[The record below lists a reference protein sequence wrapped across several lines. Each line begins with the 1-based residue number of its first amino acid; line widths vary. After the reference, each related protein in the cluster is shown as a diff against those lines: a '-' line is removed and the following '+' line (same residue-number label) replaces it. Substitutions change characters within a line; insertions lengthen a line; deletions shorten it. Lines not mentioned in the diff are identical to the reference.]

1 TYPIVNS
8 ANDTLAVVTVLGSG
22 TAYANENNIVF
33 KATGAGLSRV
43 IYTLTNE
50 QDATVKIG
58 VINVSVSETGA
69 TNTPPSTPDTTAITS
84 VGTTITITPSITDAD
99 SGDNPQLIGVVSPQG
114 ASVASTVEGD
124 AVDDAYFTNKSF
136 TFSARSAGL
145 YTVYYT
151 AHDHK
156 GAYNTG
162 KATVTVSGDVGI
174 DARDA
179 SFYRSQTSLAYDF
192 TIDLRSYVT
201 AADPSKVEYLKAEFT
216 ATSVDKNIAHLTQTS
231 DNKILTYSVPAN
243 QTGTIE
249 IKYTAKNASGQDSGI
264 IYISIGD
271 GEAAKIVTL
280 GTTPDVDYDA
290 TVTATSTCNTPICD
304 ADKTTY
310 QWYFA
315 DALISEEKSIEVPD
329 GVDGEVL
336 TVVATPYNTKGVRG
350 ISKSED
356 YYYPLTPV
364 ITASV
369 IKDFSLADGVDKN
382 TVNVK
387 VERYRRPVN
396 DALVTAE
403 LDSSNATLDNESL
416 KTNSSGEVQFNVTD
430 TVIEPVVL
438 TASSLSVSKNATMN
452 FGRPTIITPTVSKR
466 FLKADG
472 IETSSITFH
481 ITDENAR
488 MYEGVQIMIE
498 GATTAGEEFIV
509 NADSDSNVH
518 VEITS
523 STNAK
528 TYEVTAKL
536 KIDPSTN
543 NTAYVY
549 SYLVTPDCPKAGTV
563 NCIKAVNVGDSFYM
577 TAFPSRSYVSA
588 RVADVGSTIDYTVGV
603 NGNGKGFDSGV
614 YALFQTFDFCN
625 FLNSQID
632 SPFGINGWRLPVFNR
647 TTSMGRDIPLA
658 RMFFQDSNVNIG
670 FPSEWIDLPGFEN
683 VPVPMS
689 QITFEPGNGF
699 RGRADI
705 YSGSTYESWAR
716 RGHNGAM
723 CFYGN
728 IPSIK

>member
-1 TYPIVNS
+1 MKLSCLARNLALGLIIPLVGCGGDDSGNVNDAPPPLPITPSIAAISDLITTSEIGQTKHIPVYQYALPDDGQLLSIESVTVIENASTASNCSLPTINGLELIYEPSSIGACSYQYTVTDGKSSTQGRVISSVSQPNETLTKSSSSKLADIDKNATIGTEATYPIVNS

-50 QDATVKIG
+50 QNATVKIG

-336 TVVATPYNTKGVRG
+336 TVVA
-350 ISKSED
+350 
-356 YYYPLTPV
+356 
-364 ITASV
+364 
-369 IKDFSLADGVDKN
+369 
-382 TVNVK
+382 
-387 VERYRRPVN
+387 
-396 DALVTAE
+396 
-403 LDSSNATLDNESL
+403 
-416 KTNSSGEVQFNVTD
+416 
-430 TVIEPVVL
+430 
-438 TASSLSVSKNATMN
+438 
-452 FGRPTIITPTVSKR
+452 
-466 FLKADG
+466 
-472 IETSSITFH
+472 
-481 ITDENAR
+481 
-488 MYEGVQIMIE
+488 
-498 GATTAGEEFIV
+498 
-509 NADSDSNVH
+509 
-518 VEITS
+518 
-523 STNAK
+523 
-528 TYEVTAKL
+528 
-536 KIDPSTN
+536 
-543 NTAYVY
+543 
-549 SYLVTPDCPKAGTV
+549 
-563 NCIKAVNVGDSFYM
+563 
-577 TAFPSRSYVSA
+577 
-588 RVADVGSTIDYTVGV
+588 
-603 NGNGKGFDSGV
+603 
-614 YALFQTFDFCN
+614 
-625 FLNSQID
+625 
-632 SPFGINGWRLPVFNR
+632 
-647 TTSMGRDIPLA
+647 
-658 RMFFQDSNVNIG
+658 
-670 FPSEWIDLPGFEN
+670 
-683 VPVPMS
+683 
-689 QITFEPGNGF
+689 
-699 RGRADI
+699 
-705 YSGSTYESWAR
+705 
-716 RGHNGAM
+716 
-723 CFYGN
+723 
-728 IPSIK
+728 